1 MSLSLLQK
9 NFHTSNLKLIIKKK
23 SNLQILHVTFCKY
36 FLKKSQK
43 YKWSPKQLF
52 FVFSLFKIVLKSGS
66 QIRIIY
72 KLLSENLFQ
81 AQFFENC
88 FYTILKTKTK
98 ILLPIR
104 P

>member
-9 NFHTSNLKLIIKKK
+9 NSHTSNLKLINKKKKNK

-36 FLKKSQK
+36 IFFKSQK

-72 KLLSENLFQ
+72 KLL
-81 AQFFENC
+81 FEN
-88 FYTILKTKTK
+88 
-98 ILLPIR
+98 
-104 P
+104 